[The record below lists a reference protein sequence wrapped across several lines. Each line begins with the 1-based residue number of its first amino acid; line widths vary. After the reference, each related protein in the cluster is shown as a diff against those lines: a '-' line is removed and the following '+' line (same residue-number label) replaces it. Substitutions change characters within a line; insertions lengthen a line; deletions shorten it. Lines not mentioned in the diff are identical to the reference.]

1 MFTLLWSSAFNR
13 WFCYLLTSI
22 SHSGFSKLPILF
34 MQIYII
40 EDPQLQQI
48 FFRDASSTPSTTT
61 NGCRYVV
68 AWPSTDLEILK
79 PPMVILDG
87 VTSAMNLGQLLG
99 CRFFGESAV
108 FLWWGEACMGRSSCS
123 IDFFVKKLRGLYK
136 SRCHEVLRQKES
148 FCWHV
153 LLGGWGLIDVED
165 AGKHLDDSC
174 IFSMRNLHV

>member
-1 MFTLLWSSAFNR
+1 MFTLLRSSVFNR

-99 CRFFGESAV
+99 CRFFGRVQPKQRGESAV
-108 FLWWGEACMGRSSCS
+108 FLWWGEAWIGKVIMFHKFR
-123 IDFFVKKLRGLYK
+123 KKRRGLSQGVMRPWDK
-136 SRCHEVLRQKES
+136 RKVWVDLFLCLFFFGGSVL
-148 FCWHV
+148 
-153 LLGGWGLIDVED
+153 
-165 AGKHLDDSC
+165 
-174 IFSMRNLHV
+174 

>member
-1 MFTLLWSSAFNR
+1 M
-13 WFCYLLTSI
+13 
-22 SHSGFSKLPILF
+22 

-99 CRFFGESAV
+99 CRFFGRVQPKKQRGEAAV
-108 FLWWGEACMGRSSCS
+108 FVVR
-123 IDFFVKKLRGLYK
+123 
-136 SRCHEVLRQKES
+136 
-148 FCWHV
+148 
-153 LLGGWGLIDVED
+153 
-165 AGKHLDDSC
+165 
-174 IFSMRNLHV
+174 